1 MDDTSRLE
9 IFNLFLASHSEYEHL
24 EFKEAKSTFS
34 REKIFEYV
42 CAIANEGG
50 GHLFLGVS
58 DSHPRVVVGT
68 ASYPSIDVMNSMK
81 LDILN
86 KFGIRVEIYEL
97 FPNGCRV
104 LDFQIPS
111 RPSGKPLEI
120 NGRFLMR
127 SGESVVPMS
136 ADQMRKI
143 LLEGEISWYEKSA
156 HPNLSADEV
165 VELLHTE
172 SIFDLLKLPYPRDS
186 VKVCERLTSIKFV
199 KETNGTFDILNLG
212 AILAARDL
220 SDFLEDISFRKP
232 RIVVYSGNSK
242 TETVKEFEL
251 DSGLAVGFEA
261 FVTFA
266 GEASPKNRLVEE
278 VIRREIRT
286 FPLICLRELI
296 ANAFVHQ
303 DFTIRGASVMV
314 EMYSDRVEISNPGL
328 PEIQVERFI
337 DDWKSRNEVV
347 ADLMRRMGICE
358 EKGSGVD
365 KVINTAEVLQLP
377 APEFVLGAS
386 RTISILFAPKK
397 FSEMTK
403 ADRIRACYQH
413 CVLKYVVRK
422 PMTNR
427 SLRERFGLDDNQTGV
442 ISDII
447 SATKEQGLIGQA
459 QGSTNSTRHAQYVPF
474 WAI

>member
-1 MDDTSRLE
+1 M
-9 IFNLFLASHSEYEHL
+9 
-24 EFKEAKSTFS
+24 K
-34 REKIFEYV
+34 KIFEYV

-143 LLEGEISWYEKSA
+143 LLEGEISWYEKST
-156 HPNLSADEV
+156 HPNLSTDEV

-199 KETNGTFDILNLG
+199 KETNGIFDILNLG

-266 GEASPKNRLVEE
+266 GEASPKNHLVEE

-337 DDWKSRNEVV
+337 DDWKSRNELV

-365 KVINTAEVLQLP
+365 KVINTAEVLQLT

-427 SLRERFGLDDNQTGV
+427 SLRERFGLDDNQRGV